1 VAKSTFNGLHGVIT
15 QKTEVFLT
23 DVSRTTNPTKAE
35 KLLLKFFVKTETFKI
50 LKTYYLSKRE

>member
-1 VAKSTFNGLHGVIT
+1 VAKSTFNGLHGIIS

-23 DVSRTTNPTKAE
+23 NVVRTTNPPEAE
-35 KLLLKFFVKTETFKI
+35 KLLKFFIKTENFKI